1 MHKETTRPQYW
12 ILDFKKELPDIL
24 SKTVI
29 SPLHYGETVEI
40 SFVRGI
46 EGETFINGKRFE
58 YREKNVFFIPP
69 KYLHTSTYRKGG
81 SGKDDMVCAFH
92 VNVDALAP
100 FIDVK
105 KILLKE
111 NRTLFELAFRCDD
124 FDMLWE
130 IAQLI
135 VDESRSFV
143 SRAADTLRFFEI
155 LLKQKEADDPVA
167 EYSKVAIDI
176 IEFVEENY
184 ASRLTLQ
191 HAAEHFGY
199 SKQYFCKWCKS
210 EIGVT
215 FNEFLKAVRITH
227 ARNFL
232 SGGYSVEETSEK
244 CGFSDPSY
252 FSKVFKKFVGTAPKA
267 YAIDKTSADDSLRQ

>member
-12 ILDFKKELPDIL
+12 ILDSKKELPDIL
-24 SKTVI
+24 NKTVI

-58 YREKNVFFIPP
+58 YQEKNVFFIPP

-81 SGKDDMVCAFH
+81 SGKDDMICALH
-92 VNVDALAP
+92 INLNALAP

-105 KILLKE
+105 RILLKE
-111 NRTLFELAFRCDD
+111 NRSIFELAFRCDD
-124 FDMLWE
+124 YDILWE
-130 IAQLI
+130 TVQSIL
-135 VDESRSFV
+135 DESRSFV
-143 SRAADTLRFFEI
+143 SRVSDMLRLFEI
-155 LLKQKEADDPVA
+155 LLEQKKTDAPVA
-167 EYSKVAIDI
+167 EYNKAAIDM
-176 IEFVEENY
+176 IEYVEENY
-184 ASRLTLQ
+184 GGKLTLQ
-191 HAAEHFGY
+191 HTAEHFGY

-215 FNEFLKAVRITH
+215 FNEFLNAVRITH

-232 SGGYSVEETSEK
+232 SGGCSVEETSEK
-244 CGFSDPSY
+244 CGFLDPSY
-252 FSKVFKKFVGTAPKA
+252 FSKVFKKFVGTTPKA
-267 YAIDKTSADDSLRQ
+267 YTIEKRTPAIH

>member
-1 MHKETTRPQYW
+1 MHKEPTRPQYW

-24 SKTVI
+24 GKTVI
-29 SPLHYGETVEI
+29 SPPHYGETLEV

-81 SGKDDMVCAFH
+81 SDKEDMVCAFH
-92 VNVDALAP
+92 INVGALTP

-105 KILLKE
+105 RILSKD

-124 FDMLWE
+124 FEMLWE
-130 IAQLI
+130 ITQLI

-143 SRAADTLRFFEI
+143 SRIADTLHFFEI
-155 LLKQKEADDPVA
+155 LLEQKKADAPVA
-167 EYSKVAIDI
+167 EYSKAAVDMIA
-176 IEFVEENY
+176 FVEENY
-184 ASRLTLQ
+184 ASSLTLQ

-199 SKQYFCKWCKS
+199 NKQYFCKWCKS
-210 EIGVT
+210 EIGVS
-215 FNEFLKAVRITH
+215 FNEFLNAVRITH
-227 ARNFL
+227 ARNL
-232 SGGYSVEETSEK
+232 LTGGCSVEETAEK

-252 FSKVFKKFVGTAPKA
+252 FSKVFKKFVGATPKA
-267 YAIDKTSADDSLRQ
+267 YSLSVSQKV

>member
-24 SKTVI
+24 GKTVI

-46 EGETFINGKRFE
+46 EGETFINGKRFD
-58 YREKNVFFIPP
+58 YHEKNVFFIPP
-69 KYLHTSTYRKGG
+69 KYLHTSTYRHGG
-81 SGKDDMVCAFH
+81 IGKNDMVCAFH
-92 VNVDALAP
+92 INVDALAP

-130 IAQLI
+130 LTQLI
-135 VDESRSFV
+135 VDERRSFV
-143 SRAADTLRFFEI
+143 SRAADTLRFFEM
-155 LLKQKEADDPVA
+155 LFEQKMIDVPVA
-167 EYSKVAIDI
+167 EYSKAAIDI
-176 IEFVEENY
+176 IEFVEEKY
-184 ASRLTLQ
+184 GSKLTLQ
-191 HAAEHFGY
+191 HAAEYFGY

-210 EIGVT
+210 EIGVA
-215 FNEFLKAVRITH
+215 FNEFLNAVRITH

-232 SGGYSVEETSEK
+232 TGGCSVEETAEK

-252 FSKVFKKFVGTAPKA
+252 FSKVFKKFVGTTPKA
-267 YAIDKTSADDSLRQ
+267 YTINKTRTGDSLRQ